1 MQKLLLILFLLISQL
16 LLAQRGFLYVKK
28 KGYKKVKTFEEG
40 SILKF
45 ETNDGSIIY
54 GGLELVKKDSILVN
68 GYWVATSV
76 IKTIFLRTGNYH
88 FDSKTFLLTTAGVA
102 LATAGITLA
111 NWTSFEN
118 ALAYSA
124 AIGYGSF
131 LIHNFPNIRRK
142 KYNIGKKFTLQTLDL
157 HF

>member
-1 MQKLLLILFLLISQL
+1 MQKLLLILLLLCSQM

-28 KGYKKVKTFEEG
+28 KGYKKVKAFEEG
-40 SILKF
+40 SILNF
-45 ETNDGSIIY
+45 ETRDGSVIY
-54 GGLELVKKDSILVN
+54 GSLALVKKDSILVN

-76 IKTIFLRTGNYH
+76 IKTIFVRTGKYH

-102 LATAGITLA
+102 IATAGITLA
-111 NWTSFEN
+111 NWTSFET

-124 AIGYGSF
+124 TIGYGSF
-131 LIHNFPNIRRK
+131 LIHNFPSLKRK

>member
-1 MQKLLLILFLLISQL
+1 MQKLLLILFLLFSQL

-45 ETNDGSIIY
+45 ETKDGSIIY
-54 GGLELVKKDSILVN
+54 GALELVKKDSILVN
-68 GYWVATSV
+68 GYWFATSFM
-76 IKTIFLRTGNYH
+76 KTIFLRSGGYH

-142 KYNIGKKFTLQTLDL
+142 KYNIGKKFTLHTLDL

>member
-1 MQKLLLILFLLISQL
+1 MQKLLLILFLLFSQL

-45 ETNDGSIIY
+45 ETDGSIIY
-54 GGLELVKKDSILVN
+54 GGLELVKQDSILVN
-68 GYWVATSV
+68 GYWIATSG